1 MHIMQLLQETAMST
15 YVLPVGMCL
24 NWPDRPETTHINR
37 LWQTDWRILDFR
49 HADSKSDRFKFQIK
63 KYQEYTGYLMV
74 FVLFFLSLPATP
86 FFFGTYPLINVYI
99 TIENHHRTSEFSH
112 ETWGFSIAIWLFTRG
127 YVSKGWQLWPTA
139 GVLHPDLNL
148 GDQKINH
155 TLW

>member
-1 MHIMQLLQETAMST
+1 MIFYPMRWEDDMSIVYIYTSCSKHNTNTIKYPDQEIS
-15 YVLPVGMCL
+15 
-24 NWPDRPETTHINR
+24 
-37 LWQTDWRILDFR
+37 RI
-49 HADSKSDRFKFQIK
+49 H
-63 KYQEYTGYLMV
+63 GV
-74 FVLFFLSLPATP
+74 FDGICFIFLEFTCNTV
-86 FFFGTYPLINVYI
+86 FFGTYPLINVYI

-127 YVSKGWQLWPTA
+127 YVSKEWQLWPTA

>member
-1 MHIMQLLQETAMST
+1 MGISSDFLPHALRRWHEHSIYIYL
-15 YVLPVGMCL
+15 VL
-24 NWPDRPETTHINR
+24 NTTQIPSN
-37 LWQTDWRILDFR
+37 T
-49 HADSKSDRFKFQIK
+49 QIK

>member
-1 MHIMQLLQETAMST
+1 MIFYPMRWEDDMSIV
-15 YVLPVGMCL
+15 YIYLVL
-24 NWPDRPETTHINR
+24 NTTQIPWN
-37 LWQTDWRILDFR
+37 T
-49 HADSKSDRFKFQIK
+49 QIK

-99 TIENHHRTSEFSH
+99 TIENHHRNSEFSH

-127 YVSKGWQLWPTA
+127 YVSKEWQLWPTA